1 MEDLQS
7 RLNKYLSGNPAIQSQ
22 IMNSA
27 EMIAF
32 VEDQAKTLKAIVD
45 EETASAPFSVPPSTS
60 ISGISISGDAYKI
73 EVNYNHADAI
83 RTPFSDRG
91 TSEADLL
98 YLLNNGWSYSKP
110 APWGY
115 YKGKYTQAWNSRGG
129 LRFVQAAVAKF
140 NSQCPSFVKAEYDPA
155 YDG

>member
-1 MEDLQS
+1 MSDLNT
-7 RLNKYLSGNPAIQSQ
+7 RFNTYLATNLALQKEILGCP
-22 IMNSA
+22 

-32 VEDQAKTLKAIVD
+32 AEEQAKKLKAIVD
-45 EETASAPFSVPPSTS
+45 SETASAPFSSAPSTT
-60 ISGISISGDAYKI
+60 ISSAGVVGNHLEI
-73 EVNYNHADAI
+73 EVNYNHDEAK

-91 TSEADLL
+91 PSEADLL
-98 YLLNNGWSYSKP
+98 FLLNNGWSYDKP

-115 YKGKYTQAWNSRGG
+115 YNGKYTQAWNSRGG
-129 LRFVQAAVAKF
+129 YRFVQAAVAKF